1 MLGFLLPKL
10 AWLSLLALAPIVIHL
25 LNRIRLRRVDFSSLR
40 FLRDVKRERFNWL
53 RLKELLLLIART
65 ALLLFLFLGLSRPF
79 LKHGLF
85 GLRREVSAVLIID
98 DSYSMQYGSNADA
111 AKQAAKAYL
120 AQLTG
125 TSEAAV
131 LTASAAAE
139 MPSSAQPPGLT
150 RDVKALARDVDSIEM
165 TFTGVDLAPA
175 VEQAQAL
182 LEKAILPTREIVI
195 FTDLQRRALASVPKI
210 DGKPYALLVK
220 DCGSADE
227 RNCAVTS
234 VSAKE
239 RLPEPGKPVNLS
251 ATLHSFGSTDE
262 TRVVTLNGDGIS
274 ESRTVSIP
282 AGDDKTIDFVHEF
295 TEPGS
300 HAGFVSLDP
309 DSLAADDQRFF
320 ALDIPSRLP
329 VLIVGDS
336 PEDTLYLSRALAPDT
351 SGLFDVT
358 TRLSPAL
365 RTVDLRRFKAV
376 ALVNPASLTA
386 FDWQRVADYTRQGGG
401 LLLALS
407 RELKDKSFLSQY
419 ADFRAEMKPTGFVT
433 IGKPDFRHPV
443 LEIFNGHADLT
454 LPRFF
459 HYSKLVPGNANVLAS
474 FSDGSPWLLESKTDR
489 VIIAASGLSLADND
503 LPFRALFVPLVSRLA
518 SYLAQEKLRRDF
530 LVGDTIVTETP
541 GIGLVQVKTPKGD
554 YAVTPEQQAELRTV
568 RFTQTD
574 RPGVYTIGEEQ
585 YAVNVLSDEGDLFRM
600 SDADLTRKNLVLLKD
615 VRGRTSDLT
624 NVFLLA
630 AGLCLAAEMALLVL

>member
-10 AWLSLLALAPIVIHL
+10 AWLSFFALAPIVIHL
-25 LNRIRLRRVDFSSLR
+25 LNRIRLRRVNFSSLR
-40 FLRDVKRERFNWL
+40 FLREVKRERFNWL

-85 GLRREVSAVLIID
+85 GIRREVSAVLVID

-125 TSEAAV
+125 SSEAAV
-131 LTASAAAE
+131 VTASAAAA
-139 MPSSAQPPGLT
+139 MPPSAQPPGLT
-150 RDVKALARDVDSIEM
+150 RDLKTLTQGIDSIEM

-175 VEQAQAL
+175 VEQAQAA
-182 LEKAILPTREIVI
+182 LEKAILPTREIVV
-195 FTDLQRRALASVPKI
+195 FTDLQRRALAAVPKI
-210 DGKPYALLVK
+210 EGKPYTLLVK
-220 DCGSADE
+220 DCGSAGE

-234 VSAKE
+234 VLTRE
-239 RLPEPGKPVNLS
+239 RLPEPGKPVSLS
-251 ATLHSFGSTDE
+251 ATLHNYGSADE
-262 TRVVTLNGDGIS
+262 TRIVTLNSDGAS
-274 ESRTVSIP
+274 ESQTVSIP
-282 AGDDKTIDFVHEF
+282 AGDDKTIDFNHQF
-295 TEPGS
+295 TEPGT
-300 HAGFVSLDP
+300 HPGFVALDP

-329 VLIVGDS
+329 VLITGDS

-351 SGLFDVT
+351 SGLFAVT

-365 RTVDLRRFKAV
+365 GTVDLRRFKAV

-386 FDWQRVADYTRQGGG
+386 FDWQRVADYTQQGGG

-407 RELKDKSFLSQY
+407 RQLKDTSFLSRY
-419 ADFRAEMKPTGFVT
+419 AGFQAELKPNGFVT
-433 IGKPDFRHPV
+433 VEKPDFAHPV
-443 LEIFNGHADLT
+443 LEIFNGHADFT

-459 HYSKLVPGNANVLAS
+459 HYSKLVPRNANVLAS

-503 LPFRALFVPLVSRLA
+503 LPFRALFVPLVQRLT
-518 SYLAQEKLRRDF
+518 SYLAQEKLRRDY
-530 LVGDTIVTETP
+530 LVGDTIVAETP
-541 GIGLVQVKTPKGD
+541 GIGLVQVRTPDED
-554 YAVTPEQQAELRTV
+554 YSVTPEQQAELRTV
-568 RFTQTD
+568 RFTRTD
-574 RPGVYTIGEEQ
+574 RPGIYTIGEDR
-585 YAVNVLSDEGDLFRM
+585 YAVNVLSDEGDLTRM

-624 NVFLLA
+624 NVFLLV

>member
-10 AWLSLLALAPIVIHL
+10 AWLSLLAVAPIVIHL

-40 FLRDVKRERFNWL
+40 FLSEVKRERFNWL

-85 GLRREVSAVLIID
+85 GIRREVSAVLIID
-98 DSYSMQYGSNADA
+98 DSYSMQYGGNADQ

-125 TSEAAV
+125 SSEAAV
-131 LTASAAAE
+131 ITATAANPLLLTTHYSL
-139 MPSSAQPPGLT
+139 LT
-150 RDVKALARDVDSIEM
+150 RDLKSLARGIDSIEM

-175 VEQAQAL
+175 VELAQAQ

-195 FTDLQRRALASVPKI
+195 FTDLQRRALASVPKLE
-210 DGKPYALLVK
+210 GKPYALLVK
-220 DCGSADE
+220 DCGRTEE
-227 RNCAVTS
+227 RNCAVTEVS
-234 VSAKE
+234 VKD
-239 RLPEPGKPVNLS
+239 RLPEPGKPASLS
-251 ATLHSFGSTDE
+251 ATLHNFGSADE
-262 TRVVTLNGDGIS
+262 TRIATLNAAGVT

-282 AGDDKTIDFVHEF
+282 ARDSKTIDFDRQFV
-295 TEPGS
+295 EPGT
-300 HAGFVSLDP
+300 HAGSVSLDA
-309 DSLAADDQRFF
+309 DSLATDDQRFF

-329 VLIVGDS
+329 VLIVGDT

-351 SGLFDVT
+351 SGMFNVT

-386 FDWQRVADYTRQGGG
+386 FDWQRVNDYTRQGGG
-401 LLLALS
+401 LLLAVS

-419 ADFRAEMKPTGFVT
+419 VGFQAEMKPTGFVT
-433 IGKPDFRHPV
+433 IEKSDSRHPV
-443 LEIFNGHADLT
+443 LEIFNGHADFT

-459 HYSKLVPGNANVLAS
+459 HYSKLVPLNASVLAS
-474 FSDGSPWLLESKTDR
+474 FSDGSPWLIESKTDR

-503 LPFRALFVPLVSRLA
+503 LPFRALFVPLVHRLT
-518 SYLAQEKLRRDF
+518 SYLAREKLRRDY
-530 LVGDTIVTETP
+530 LVSDTITTEAP
-541 GIGLVQVKTPKGD
+541 GIGLVQVKTPDGD
-554 YAVTPEQQAELRTV
+554 YTVTPEQQTELRTV
-568 RFTQTD
+568 RFIRTD
-574 RPGVYTIGEEQ
+574 RPGIYTIGEEQ
-585 YAVNVLSDEGDLFRM
+585 YAVNVLSDEGDLARM
-600 SDADLTRKNLVLLKD
+600 GDAELAKKNLVLLKD

-624 NVFLLA
+624 NVFLIV
-630 AGLCLAAEMALLVL
+630 AGLCLALEMMLLVL

>member
-10 AWLSLLALAPIVIHL
+10 AWLSLFALAPIVIHL

-85 GLRREVSAVLIID
+85 GIRREVSAVLIVD
-98 DSYSMQYGSNADA
+98 DSYSMQYGDNADE
-111 AKQAAKAYL
+111 AKQAARAYL

-131 LTASAAAE
+131 VTASVAAE
-139 MPSSAQPPGLT
+139 MPSSAQPSPLT
-150 RDVKALARDVDSIEM
+150 RDLKVLARGIDSIEM

-175 VEQAQAL
+175 VELAQAL
-182 LEKAILPTREIVI
+182 IEKAILPTREIVI
-195 FTDLQRRALASVPKI
+195 FTDLQRRALSSVPKVE
-210 DGKPYALLVK
+210 GKPYTLLVK
-220 DCGSADE
+220 DCGHADE

-239 RLPEPGKPVNLS
+239 RLPEPGKPASLS
-251 ATLHSFGSTDE
+251 ATLHNFGSADE
-262 TRVVTLNGDGIS
+262 TRVVALNSGGLT
-274 ESRTVSIP
+274 ENRTISIP
-282 AGDDKTIDFVHEF
+282 AGDSKTIDFDRQF
-295 TEPGS
+295 AEPGTHTGS
-300 HAGFVSLDP
+300 VSLDA
-309 DSLAADDQRFF
+309 DSLAVDDQRFF

-329 VLIVGDS
+329 VLIVGDT

-351 SGLFDVT
+351 SGLFNVT

-386 FDWQRVADYTRQGGG
+386 FDWQRVSDYTRQGGG

-419 ADFRAEMKPTGFVT
+419 AGFQAEMKPTGFVT
-433 IGKPDFRHPV
+433 IEKPDLRHPV
-443 LEIFNGHADLT
+443 FEAFAGHGDLT
-454 LPRFF
+454 LARFF
-459 HYSKLVPGNANVLAS
+459 HYSKLVPTNASVLAS
-474 FSDGSPWLLESKTDR
+474 FSDGSPWLLESKSDR
-489 VIIAASGLSLADND
+489 VIIASSGLSLSDND
-503 LPFRALFVPLVSRLA
+503 LPFRALFVPLVHRLT
-518 SYLAQEKLRRDF
+518 SYLAQEKLRRDY
-530 LVGDTIVTETP
+530 LVGDTIVTEAP
-541 GIGLVQVKTPKGD
+541 GIGLVQVKTPDGD
-554 YAVTPEQQAELRTV
+554 YSVTPEQQAELRTV

-574 RPGVYTIGEEQ
+574 RPGIYTIGDEQ
-585 YAVNVLSDEGDLFRM
+585 YAVNVLSDEGDLTRM
-600 SDADLTRKNLVLLKD
+600 SDADLAKKNLVLLKD

-624 NVFLLA
+624 NVFLVL
-630 AGLCLAAEMALLVL
+630 AGLSLVAEMLLLVL

>member
-40 FLRDVKRERFNWL
+40 FLHNVRRERFNWL

-85 GLRREVSAVLIID
+85 GIRREVSAVLIID
-98 DSYSMQYGSNADA
+98 DSYSMQYGGNADQ

-131 LTASAAAE
+131 LTSRLAG
-139 MPSSAQPPGLT
+139 QPVSRLEGLT
-150 RDVKALARDVDSIEM
+150 RDLRGLAHALDSIEPSY
-165 TFTGVDLAPA
+165 TAVDLAPA

-182 LEKAILPTREIVI
+182 LDKAILPTREIVI
-195 FTDLQRRALASVPKI
+195 FTDLQRRALAPVPKME
-210 DGKPYALLVK
+210 GKPYALLAK
-220 DCGSADE
+220 DCGRSEE
-227 RNCAVTS
+227 RNCAVTK
-234 VSAKE
+234 VSAKD
-239 RLPEPGKPVNLS
+239 RLPEPGTPVSLN
-251 ATLHSFGSTDE
+251 ATLHNFGSADE
-262 TRVVTLNGDGIS
+262 TRVVTLNAGGAT
-274 ESRTVSIP
+274 ESRTISIP
-282 AGDDKTIDFVHEF
+282 AGDSKTIDFDRQFV
-295 TEPGS
+295 EPGT
-300 HAGFVSLDP
+300 HTGFVSLDS
-309 DSLAADDQRFF
+309 DSLATDDQRFF

-329 VLIVGDS
+329 VLIVGDT

-351 SGLFDVT
+351 SGLFAVR

-386 FDWQRVADYTRQGGG
+386 FDWQRVADYTRQDGG

-419 ADFRAEMKPTGFVT
+419 AGFQAEMKPTGFVT
-433 IGKPDFRHPV
+433 IEKPDSRHPV
-443 LEIFNGHADLT
+443 LEIFKGHADLT

-459 HYSKLVPGNANVLAS
+459 HYSKLVPLNASVLAS

-503 LPFRALFVPLVSRLA
+503 LPFRALFVPLVHRLT
-518 SYLAQEKLRRDF
+518 SYLAREKLRRDY
-530 LVGDTIVTETP
+530 LVGDTIITEAP
-541 GIGLVQVKTPKGD
+541 GIGLVQVKTPDQD
-554 YAVTPEQQAELRTV
+554 YTVTPEQQAELRTV
-568 RFTQTD
+568 RFTRTD
-574 RPGVYTIGEEQ
+574 RPGIYTIGQEQ
-585 YAVNVLSDEGDLFRM
+585 YAVNVLSDEGDLTRM
-600 SDADLTRKNLVLLKD
+600 SDADLAKKNLVLLKD
-615 VRGRTSDLT
+615 IRGRTSDLT
-624 NVFLLA
+624 NAFLVL
-630 AGLCLAAEMALLVL
+630 AGLSLVAEMLLLVL